1 MTASLLVFLAP
12 LGPLLLAITLV
23 MGQYCKIVE
32 LRNWRWR
39 RASLSLSPVSLRRS
53 AARAR

>member
-1 MTASLLVFLAP
+1 MTASLFVFLAP

-23 MGQYCKIVE
+23 IGQYCKLVE

-53 AARAR
+53 VARAR